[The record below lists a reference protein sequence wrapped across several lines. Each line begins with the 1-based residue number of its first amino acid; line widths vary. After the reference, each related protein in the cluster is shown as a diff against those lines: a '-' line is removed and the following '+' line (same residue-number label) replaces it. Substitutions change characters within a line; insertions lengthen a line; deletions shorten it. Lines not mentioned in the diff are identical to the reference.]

1 MFQDS
6 RLPELLIH
14 TIVLFTAFPVHE
26 CAHGWAAEKMGDD
39 TARKQGRITLNPF
52 RHLSL
57 MGTVCMIF
65 AGFGWA
71 NPVPVD
77 PRKFKDPKKGMAI
90 TALAGPISNL
100 IMAFIATVIFRILA
114 VVYGSGH
121 DSALMYALLYFFE
134 YVIVLNIG
142 LAVFNLLPI
151 PPLDGSRIFNLV
163 LSDKMYFKIMR
174 YEKYVMIALILVVY
188 LGVLDLPL
196 AFLRAK
202 TLDLMFFL
210 TDWAEALAFAVG
222 GGAAVV

>member
-1 MFQDS
+1 MFQNS
-6 RLPELLIH
+6 RLPEILIH

-52 RHLSL
+52 KHLSL

-90 TALAGPISNL
+90 TALAGPVSNL
-100 IMAFIATVIFRILA
+100 IMAFAATVIFRILA
-114 VVYGSGH
+114 VVYNSGH
-121 DSALMYALLYFFE
+121 DTELLYALLYFFE
-134 YVIVLNIG
+134 YVIVLNVG

-163 LSDKMYFKIMR
+163 LPDKVYFKIMR
-174 YEKYVMIALILVVY
+174 YEKYVMIALVVVVY
-188 LGVLDLPL
+188 LGILDIPL
-196 AFLRAK
+196 AFLRSA
-202 TLDLMFFL
+202 TLELMFLL
-210 TDWAEALAFAVG
+210 TDWIEALMTSF
-222 GGAAVV
+222 GGAAAV